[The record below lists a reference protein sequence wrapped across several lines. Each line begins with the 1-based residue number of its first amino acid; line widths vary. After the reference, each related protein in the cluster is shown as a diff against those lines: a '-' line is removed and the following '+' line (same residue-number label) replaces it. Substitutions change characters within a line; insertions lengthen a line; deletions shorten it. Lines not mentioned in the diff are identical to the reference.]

1 MSKIKRDIIFPTPE
15 EDAKIRAGIA
25 ADPDARELTTEEIAR
40 MRSVSEFA
48 PHLIERHRPSRG
60 KQETPGKVPV
70 TIRLDADL
78 VERLRATG
86 RGWQTR
92 LNDTLRDVV
101 LGAGK

>member
-1 MSKIKRDIIFPTPE
+1 MHRIIVEGVPP
-15 EDAKIRAGIA
+15 
-25 ADPDARELTTEEIAR
+25 L
-40 MRSVSEFA
+40 
-48 PHLIERHRPSRG
+48 SRG
-60 KQETPGKVPV
+60 KQKTSGKVPV